1 MTEGEK
7 VLQPEKRSSSPL
19 MFYRRGEVQYHPLG
33 VIGAIQ
39 PWNYPFHNFM
49 NTVISGI
56 FAGSAVVVKAS
67 EYTGW
72 SSMYFCHVIQ
82 EILRHCGHPME
93 LVEIITGDEEAGEG
107 LVESNIDKLFFTGS
121 TRIGKKVAERAAK
134 YLLPVELELGGKDPL
149 VICDECDISTAIHMA
164 MRGVFQNSGQ
174 NCLGIERIFVQEENY
189 DYVVSELKEQIS
201 QLRVGD
207 YRNLVGIVD
216 MGGVTMGQSAL
227 FKIQEL
233 VNDAVQKGAD
243 LVVGGSQLKF
253 TPNGFF
259 YKPTLLTNITP
270 DMRIAQEE
278 VFGPVACL
286 YKFSNDDECL
296 RMINDCK
303 LGLGATVFVNDRQRA
318 KKYVDGIQAGVISI
332 NEFGTHYMNQALPFG
347 GTKDSGY
354 GRFGGVEGLRACC
367 LMKTVT
373 VDKNRILK
381 PSLPRHVVYPILEN
395 SKSYVKELL
404 YLVYART
411 FFLKWEALRN
421 IMIMHVY
428 QAFEPTP
435 RAIDKYLVE
444 CLEHEAVLAD
454 AERDD
459 AVSQT

>member
-1 MTEGEK
+1 
-7 VLQPEKRSSSPL
+7 
-19 MFYRRGEVQYHPLG
+19 
-33 VIGAIQ
+33 
-39 PWNYPFHNFM
+39 
-49 NTVISGI
+49 
-56 FAGSAVVVKAS
+56 
-67 EYTGW
+67 
-72 SSMYFCHVIQ
+72 
-82 EILRHCGHPME
+82 
-93 LVEIITGDEEAGEG
+93 
-107 LVESNIDKLFFTGS
+107 
-121 TRIGKKVAERAAK
+121 
-134 YLLPVELELGGKDPL
+134 
-149 VICDECDISTAIHMA
+149 
-164 MRGVFQNSGQ
+164 
-174 NCLGIERIFVQEENY
+174 
-189 DYVVSELKEQIS
+189 
-201 QLRVGD
+201 
-207 YRNLVGIVD
+207 
-216 MGGVTMGQSAL
+216 MGQTAL

-233 VNDAVQKGAD
+233 VNDAVQNGAD

-253 TPNGFF
+253 TPNGCF
-259 YKPTLLTNITP
+259 YKPTLLTNVKP

-278 VFGPVACL
+278 VFGPVACV

-296 RMINDCK
+296 RIINNCK
-303 LGLGATVFVNDRQRA
+303 LGLGATVFVNDRRRA
-318 KKYVDGIQAGVISI
+318 KKYIDGIEAGVISV

-373 VDKNRILK
+373 MDKSRFLK

-395 SKSYVKELL
+395 SKSYVKELF
-404 YLVYART
+404 YLIYSRT

-444 CLEHEAVLAD
+444 CLEQELVLAE